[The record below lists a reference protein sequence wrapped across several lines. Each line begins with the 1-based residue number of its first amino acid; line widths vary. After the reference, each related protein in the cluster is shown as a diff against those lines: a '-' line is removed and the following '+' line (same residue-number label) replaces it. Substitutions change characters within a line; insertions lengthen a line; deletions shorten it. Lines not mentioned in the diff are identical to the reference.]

1 MEDKSMAI
9 KSKPIQ
15 ATPVLS
21 GLDAKRIIEQ
31 VNTMPTREKNKKN
44 RKMLILR
51 KTTNKNEIL
60 IR

>member
-1 MEDKSMAI
+1 MTI

-21 GLDAKRIIEQ
+21 GIDAKRIIEQ
-31 VNTMPTREKNKKN
+31 VNKIPSKDELTKIKEKL
-44 RKMLILR
+44 RLR
-51 KTTNKNEIL
+51 KLNI